1 MKVDANWKPHAH
13 ARLCHC
19 SPSVTLH
26 GSERWT
32 CSGDSQ
38 TLIPTGIQRVTS
50 GDMHPNSASYWIQWK
65 TYPSSEKTR
74 SFLSGFVWVSSNL
87 VTERGGVH
95 RYEIGH
101 TKKKPHGSHMRCVWN
116 HVTDGDEMLA
126 TCLCPLILAS
136 DNSHPPL
143 VAPAFGFPFSGA
155 ALPPPPRPTGNSE
168 SQGFGLGSELQNR
181 IVSVWKTQARK
192 TESYHVSACSGKIWP

>member
-38 TLIPTGIQRVTS
+38 TLLPTGIQRVTS

-101 TKKKPHGSHMRCVWN
+101 TKKNRMAPTWGVCEITWLMVTRCWRPVCVPWFW
-116 HVTDGDEMLA
+116 HLTTPILPWWPLPSASPSPGLRSPRHRGPQA
-126 TCLCPLILAS
+126 TPKA
-136 DNSHPPL
+136 
-143 VAPAFGFPFSGA
+143 
-155 ALPPPPRPTGNSE
+155 
-168 SQGFGLGSELQNR
+168 
-181 IVSVWKTQARK
+181 K
-192 TESYHVSACSGKIWP
+192 VSAWGPSCKIGLFLFEKHKQGKQSHIT